1 MKLPDEIYVVVCEHD
16 GFKDGQSIVLETS
29 LDEISCTKDAAL
41 RRANA
46 TEGFYGETRIARLIF
61 DENDHLIER
70 LELGKEYEKH
80 EIGAFDTW
88 F

>member
-1 MKLPDEIYVVVCEHD
+1 MNLPNEIYVIVCEHD
-16 GFKDGQSIVLETS
+16 GFNDSQPIVLETS

-46 TEGFYGETRIARLIF
+46 IEGRYGKTRIAKLVF
-61 DENDHLIER
+61 DDDLLIEQ
-70 LELGKEYEKH
+70 LVSLKEYEKH